1 MACNGKAGNCHPGRF
16 LCQSINRFQTW
27 HTGVS
32 KPYTLVK
39 ISLSQSAL
47 LVMVVSGTPWKQIA
61 FATWTRYILC
71 PSVIAWL
78 QELKMFDFQS
88 IISRSWCYVCN
99 WHMLLFSGLI
109 VFCAF
114 FFFLSVFLPFLLLLS
129 FGFWRLF
136 WISCNLPLFR
146 QCEMIAYTCQILS
159 LLRKKLTLWFL
170 WLDHHHDWHC
180 LLYFCF

>member
-1 MACNGKAGNCHPGRF
+1 MLLFFHSFAKPKTDTPWERKLQFWWCLCIAFIDGFLMACNGKAGNCHPGRF

-109 VFCAF
+109 VFLCF
-114 FFFLSVFLPFLLLLS
+114 FFFS
-129 FGFWRLF
+129 
-136 WISCNLPLFR
+136 
-146 QCEMIAYTCQILS
+146 
-159 LLRKKLTLWFL
+159 
-170 WLDHHHDWHC
+170 
-180 LLYFCF
+180 FCFSAFSPAAFFWVLEVVLN